1 MNISNWRDMNL
12 NDGEVTLNLGFRE
25 ENESQ
30 VNCGG
35 DNHLLVFPSPDQR
48 NELILEIEVLFSS
61 VSWSRLM
68 QLGAMQ
74 AAV

>member
-1 MNISNWRDMNL
+1 MNL

-35 DNHLLVFPSPDQR
+35 DNNLLVFPSPDQR

-61 VSWSRLM
+61 VS
-68 QLGAMQ
+68 
-74 AAV
+74 

>member
-1 MNISNWRDMNL
+1 MNL
-12 NDGEVTLNLGFRE
+12 NDGEVRRIRVRE

-35 DNHLLVFPSPDQR
+35 DNNLLVFPSPDQR

-61 VSWSRLM
+61 VS
-68 QLGAMQ
+68 
-74 AAV
+74 